1 MPSMIGNII
10 VIAVLAIVVFFCG
23 RSVLRQIRAE
33 LRGEATCAGC
43 SGNCHG
49 CGSAG
54 KCSACTISA
63 EEIKKLMEKNS

>member
-1 MPSMIGNII
+1 MPPIVGNII
-10 VIAVLAIVVFFCG
+10 VIAVLAAVTFFCG
-23 RSVLRQIRAE
+23 RATLRSIRAE

-54 KCSACTISA
+54 KCSACSITA
-63 EEIKKLMEKNS
+63 EEIKKVMEQN

>member
-1 MPSMIGNII
+1 MPPIVGNII
-10 VIAVLAIVVFFCG
+10 VIAVLAVVAFFCG
-23 RSVLRQIRAE
+23 RATLRSIRAE

-54 KCSACTISA
+54 KCSACSITA
-63 EEIKKLMEKNS
+63 EEIKELMEQN